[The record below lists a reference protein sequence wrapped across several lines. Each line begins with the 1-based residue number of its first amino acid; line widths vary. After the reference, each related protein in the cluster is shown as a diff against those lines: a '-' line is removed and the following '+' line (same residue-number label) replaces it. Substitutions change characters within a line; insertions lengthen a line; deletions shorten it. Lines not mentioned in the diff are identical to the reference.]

1 MPSPSPGPG
10 EIVVDVAAAG
20 VNFIDVYHRT
30 GHYPPP
36 APLPFV
42 PGGEGSGR
50 VTSVGP
56 EVDLVGV
63 GDRVAWCQVP
73 GGAYAEQIL
82 LKQGDAVPIDDDL
95 ADDVA
100 AAVLVQ
106 GLTAHYLTKSV
117 YAVGPGDTALVH
129 TAAGGSGAMITQAVK
144 LLRRPGHRRR
154 LDVGEGG
161 RGPGG
166 RRRHHVVNYGTSDV
180 AAEARR
186 FTDGEGVSVVYDG
199 TGQSTFE
206 SGVAAL
212 RRRGTMV
219 LYGSAS
225 GPVPPVDVQRVLRG
239 GLFLTRP
246 RCPTTSAPARSACRR
261 STRCSGGCAR
271 EAEGADRW
279 ALPLATQPGPPGHR
293 VPGHH
298 RQAAADPGL
307 GAGSAGGRDLA
318 RGDGRDLASGAP
330 PPVRTGEPERRR
342 NGDGRAPWWEGRRWR
357 GRRERATGRRDA
369 GAGTRAGR
377 P

>member
-1 MPSPSPGPG
+1 MKAVVVEELGNADVLRLKELPPPEPGPG

-50 VTSVGP
+50 VSSVGP
-56 EVDLVGV
+56 DVDLVAV

-82 LKQGDAVPIDDDL
+82 MKQGDAVPIGDDL

-117 YAVGPGDTALVH
+117 YAVGPDDTALVH
-129 TAAGGSGAMITQAVK
+129 AAAGGSGAMITQAVK
-144 LLRRPGHRRR
+144 LL
-154 LDVGEGG
+154 GG
-161 RGPGG
+161 RVIAAVSTPEKEAVAREAGAD
-166 RRRHHVVNYGTSDV
+166 HVVNYGTSDV

-186 FTDGEGVSVVYDG
+186 LTDGQGVSVVYDG

-206 SGVAAL
+206 ASMAAL

-219 LYGSAS
+219 LYGSSS

-246 RCPTTSAPARSACRR
+246 SMPDYI
-261 STRCSGGCAR
+261 STREERLPPINEVLGWLRDGKLKVRIGGR
-271 EAEGADRW
+271 Y
-279 ALPLATQPGPPGHR
+279 PLADAARAHR
-293 VPGHH
+293 
-298 RQAAADPGL
+298 DIE
-307 GAGSAGGRDLA
+307 S
-318 RGDGRDLASGAP
+318 
-330 PPVRTGEPERRR
+330 
-342 NGDGRAPWWEGRRWR
+342 
-357 GRRERATGRRDA
+357 RATTGKLLLIP
-369 GAGTRAGR
+369 G
-377 P
+377 